1 MKFLQ
6 ANGLPHPYV
15 MLLLAPLFWATS
27 NVTGKLGKAWL
38 SPYEFTFWRWLLAT
52 ALLSLLFRARIRH
65 DGPELHARAGW
76 LLVVGGSGFALFNIV
91 LYSAFARGASV
102 VNVSIITALIP
113 LAVLLVDVLVL
124 RGRAHPLQW
133 CGVAL
138 SFVGV
143 VWVVSRGHPAALLEQ
158 GIAPGDRLALVS
170 SAIYAGYS
178 LALRRAPRVHW
189 ASLLWAM
196 CLAATVVSL
205 PFFVAERLREGW
217 RLPPWQAWAV
227 ARLCGAVCL
236 DCVEAVL
243 YGRGDCDWCEPRGAD
258 DEPVAG
264 VRRADRRR
272 LFCRRAFGRLC
283 ANRAVAGRSGNWP
296 LGTGRATTGVP
307 GLKGRRVSSAPLREA
322 HHVAIRQRIRSVKRL
337 CVVHLTEDIAPA
349 GVGEIEQRQVAA
361 QAEIGAVVADGFDDF
376 LAEQF
381 RIGAT

>member
-38 SPYEFTFWRWLLAT
+38 SPHEFTFWRWLLAT

-65 DGPELHARAGW
+65 DGPALRARAGW

-91 LYSAFARGASV
+91 LYSAFARDASV

-158 GIAPGDRLALVS
+158 GIAPGDRLAL
-170 SAIYAGYS
+170 
-178 LALRRAPRVHW
+178 RRAPRVHW

-217 RLPPWQAWAV
+217 RLPPWQAWLLLGYV
-227 ARLCGAVCL
+227 
-236 DCVEAVL
+236 VL
-243 YGRGDCDWCEPRGAD
+243 FVSIVSKLFYME
-258 DEPVAG
+258 G
-264 VRRADRRR
+264 VIAI
-272 LFCRRAFGRLC
+272 G
-283 ANRAVAGRSGNWP
+283 ANRAALTMNLLPVFGALVGVAFFADEH
-296 LGTGRATTGVP
+296 LGGYV
-307 GLKGRRVSSAPLREA
+307 L
-322 HHVAIRQRIRSVKRL
+322 
-337 CVVHLTEDIAPA
+337 IALLL
-349 GVGEIEQRQVAA
+349 VAA
-361 QAEIGAVVADGFDDF
+361 GIGLSERGARR
-376 LAEQF
+376 LACV
-381 RIGAT
+381 RGVSPSRT

>member
-15 MLLLAPLFWATS
+15 MLLLAPLFRATS

-38 SPYEFTFWRWLLAT
+38 SPHEFTFWRWLLAT

-65 DGPELHARAGW
+65 DGPALRVRAGW

-217 RLPPWQAWAV
+217 RLPPWQAWLLLGYV
-227 ARLCGAVCL
+227 
-236 DCVEAVL
+236 VL
-243 YGRGDCDWCEPRGAD
+243 FISIVSKLFYME
-258 DEPVAG
+258 G
-264 VRRADRRR
+264 VIAI
-272 LFCRRAFGRLC
+272 G
-283 ANRAVAGRSGNWP
+283 ANRAALTMNMLPVFGALVGAAFFADEH
-296 LGTGRATTGVP
+296 LGGYV
-307 GLKGRRVSSAPLREA
+307 L
-322 HHVAIRQRIRSVKRL
+322 
-337 CVVHLTEDIAPA
+337 IALA
-349 GVGEIEQRQVAA
+349 LVAA
-361 QAEIGAVVADGFDDF
+361 GIGLSEWGARR
-376 LAEQF
+376 LA
-381 RIGAT
+381 RPV

>member
-38 SPYEFTFWRWLLAT
+38 SPHEFTFWRWLLAT

-65 DGPELHARAGW
+65 DGPALRARAGW

-217 RLPPWQAWAV
+217 RLPPWQAWLLLGYV
-227 ARLCGAVCL
+227 
-236 DCVEAVL
+236 VL
-243 YGRGDCDWCEPRGAD
+243 FVSIVSKLFYME
-258 DEPVAG
+258 G
-264 VRRADRRR
+264 VIAI
-272 LFCRRAFGRLC
+272 G
-283 ANRAVAGRSGNWP
+283 ANRAALTMNLLPVFGALVGAAFFADEH
-296 LGTGRATTGVP
+296 LGGYVP
-307 GLKGRRVSSAPLREA
+307 
-322 HHVAIRQRIRSVKRL
+322 
-337 CVVHLTEDIAPA
+337 IALA
-349 GVGEIEQRQVAA
+349 LVAA
-361 QAEIGAVVADGFDDF
+361 GIGLSERGARR
-376 LAEQF
+376 LACV
-381 RIGAT
+381 RGVSPSRT

>member
-65 DGPELHARAGW
+65 DGPALHARAGW

-91 LYSAFARGASV
+91 LYSAFARDASV
-102 VNVSIITALIP
+102 ANVSIITALIP

-178 LALRRAPRVHW
+178 LALRAAPKVHW

-196 CLAATVVSL
+196 CVAAVVASA
-205 PFFVAERLREGW
+205 PFYVWEGVERGF
-217 RLPPWQAWAV
+217 RLPPWQAWLLLLYVAV
-227 ARLCGAVCL
+227 FIAILSK
-236 DCVEAVL
+236 
-243 YGRGDCDWCEPRGAD
+243 
-258 DEPVAG
+258 
-264 VRRADRRR
+264 
-272 LFCRRAFGRLC
+272 LFYMESVIAIG
-283 ANRAVAGRSGNWP
+283 AGRAALTMNLLPVFGALVGAAAFP
-296 LGTGRATTGVP
+296 DERLGGYV
-307 GLKGRRVSSAPLREA
+307 
-322 HHVAIRQRIRSVKRL
+322 
-337 CVVHLTEDIAPA
+337 LTALIL
-349 GVGEIEQRQVAA
+349 VAA
-361 QAEIGAVVADGFDDF
+361 GIAASEWGAARKRALESAG
-376 LAEQF
+376 
-381 RIGAT
+381 

>member
-15 MLLLAPLFWATS
+15 MLLLAPLFRATS

-38 SPYEFTFWRWLLAT
+38 SPHEFTFWRWLLAT

-65 DGPELHARAGW
+65 DGPALRVRAGW

-178 LALRRAPRVHW
+178 LALRRAPRVH
-189 ASLLWAM
+189 L
-196 CLAATVVSL
+196 VSL

-217 RLPPWQAWAV
+217 RLPPWQAWLLLGYV
-227 ARLCGAVCL
+227 
-236 DCVEAVL
+236 VL
-243 YGRGDCDWCEPRGAD
+243 FVSIVSKLFYME
-258 DEPVAG
+258 G
-264 VRRADRRR
+264 VIAI
-272 LFCRRAFGRLC
+272 G
-283 ANRAVAGRSGNWP
+283 ANRAALTMNMLPVFGALVGAAFFADEH
-296 LGTGRATTGVP
+296 LGGYV
-307 GLKGRRVSSAPLREA
+307 L
-322 HHVAIRQRIRSVKRL
+322 
-337 CVVHLTEDIAPA
+337 IALA
-349 GVGEIEQRQVAA
+349 LVAA
-361 QAEIGAVVADGFDDF
+361 GIGLSEWGARR
-376 LAEQF
+376 LA
-381 RIGAT
+381 RPV